1 MTRRRGQGEGTI
13 RHRADGRWEGRID
26 LGWEGGRHQARSIY
40 GRTRQ
45 DVVLKL
51 RQLQQQLAT
60 GLPVVDERVT
70 IAHFLVEWL
79 QVVEPRLRP
88 STFIR
93 YKQLVE
99 HQLIPQL
106 GAIRLAKLGP
116 ADVARMMAQVQ
127 QDGLSPRT
135 AAHCRAVLRA
145 ALADAEKWGQ
155 VARNVAKLADAPH
168 LAPPQPVVLSPEQ
181 VQAVLDACTDPS
193 LRRLALV
200 AITTGMRQGE
210 QLGLRWE
217 DIDFERRSL
226 TVRMELQRI
235 DGTYQVVEPKSA
247 TSRRVVALPAAALTA
262 LSAERQAQLEAQLA
276 AGRRWHE
283 PIPGLVFTTTT
294 GAPRNGSSLTHLFQ
308 VGLQRAGLPKL
319 PWKGLRAAH
328 GALMLASGADIS
340 VVSRKLGHSSVALTS
355 RHYGGVADALQRDAA
370 DRLGRLLGSEP
381 DVVV

>member
-26 LGWEGGRHQARSIY
+26 LGWEGGKHQSRSLY

-51 RQLQQQLAT
+51 RQAQHQLAT
-60 GLPVVDERVT
+60 GLPVVDERMTVDSYL
-70 IAHFLVEWL
+70 AEWL
-79 QVVEPRLRP
+79 HVVEPRLRP
-88 STFIR
+88 STFTR
-93 YKQLVE
+93 YRQLVE
-99 HQLIPQL
+99 RQLIPQL
-106 GAIRLAKLGP
+106 GAIRLAKLSP
-116 ADVARMMAQVQ
+116 ADVSRMMAQVQ

-145 ALADAEKWGQ
+145 ALADAEKWDQ

-168 LAPPQPVVLSPEQ
+168 LPPPQPVVLSPEQ
-181 VQAVLDACTDPS
+181 VRTVLNACADPS
-193 LRRLALV
+193 LRRLAQ
-200 AITTGMRQGE
+200 AGITTGLRQGE

-217 DIDFERRSL
+217 DIDFERRCLS
-226 TVRMELQRI
+226 VRMELQRI
-235 DGTYQVVEPKSA
+235 HGTYQLVEPKSA
-247 TSRRVVALPAAALTA
+247 SSRRVVALPDAALEA
-262 LSAERQAQLEAQLA
+262 LHAERQTQLAAQLA
-276 AGRRWHE
+276 ASRRWHQ
-283 PIPGLVFTTTT
+283 PIPGLVFTTAT

-308 VGLQRAGLPKL
+308 DALQKAGLPKL
-319 PWKGLRAAH
+319 TWHGLRAAH

-370 DRLGRLLGSEP
+370 DRLGRLLDPEP
-381 DVVV
+381 EVVV

>member
-1 MTRRRGQGEGTI
+1 MSRRRGQGEGTV
-13 RHRADGRWEGRID
+13 RLRADGRWEGRID
-26 LGWEGGRHQARSIY
+26 RGWEDGVHQARSVY

-51 RQLQQQLAT
+51 RQLQQQVAT
-60 GLPVVDERVT
+60 GLPAVDKRVT
-70 IAHFLVEWL
+70 IAHFLVGWL

-88 STFIR
+88 STFTR
-93 YKQLVE
+93 YRQLAQ

-106 GAIRLAKLGP
+106 GAIRLAKLSP

-181 VQAVLDACTDPS
+181 VRAVVDACANPS

-200 AITTGMRQGE
+200 AITTGLRQGE

-217 DIDFERRSL
+217 DLDFERRSL
-226 TVRMELQRI
+226 SVRMELQRI
-235 DGTYQVVEPKSA
+235 DGTYQLVEPKSA
-247 TSRRVVALPAAALTA
+247 TSRRVVALPDTALTA
-262 LSAERQAQLEAQLA
+262 LRAERQTQLEAQRA
-276 AGRRWHE
+276 ADRRWHQ

-294 GAPRNGSSLTHLFQ
+294 GAPRSGTSLTHLFQ
-308 VGLQRAGLPKL
+308 DALQRAGLPKL
-319 PWKGLRAAH
+319 PWKALRAAH

-381 DVVV
+381 EVVV